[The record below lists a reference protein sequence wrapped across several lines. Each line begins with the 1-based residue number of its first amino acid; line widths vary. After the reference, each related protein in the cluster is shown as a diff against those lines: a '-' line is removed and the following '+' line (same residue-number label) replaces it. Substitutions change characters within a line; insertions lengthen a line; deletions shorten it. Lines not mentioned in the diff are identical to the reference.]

1 MIRRRRGGGRWGR
14 GQNIHLASCCV
25 TCDGM
30 APSYQ
35 HTPTMKTS
43 YFSPTLTAEGL
54 GGIPSS
60 ASCGQHLDKLWTC
73 PFLLSSLCDRAGKWN
88 SFYLLS
94 DKGVNKSSQNIIL
107 CQLEI
112 CKWRVKK
119 TSVEISTKGGVGQTR
134 CTLFFAKYRWHLQ
147 LSAPPSVVTP
157 RVCPVME
164 HVALSNQSKAPKEP
178 QHTIQHTIAQLTVT
192 GR

>member
-1 MIRRRRGGGRWGR
+1 
-14 GQNIHLASCCV
+14 
-25 TCDGM
+25 M
-30 APSYQ
+30 APSYH

-43 YFSPTLTAEGL
+43 YFSPTLMAEGL

-94 DKGVNKSSQNIIL
+94 DKGVKTISRNIIL
-107 CQLEI
+107 CQHYQLEI
-112 CKWRVKK
+112 YWDIIMNETWYLYLKSGWL
-119 TSVEISTKGGVGQTR
+119 VGKNAWNHLTMM
-134 CTLFFAKYRWHLQ
+134 FFAKYRWHLQ
-147 LSAPPSVVTP
+147 LSAPPSVVTACLAAP
-157 RVCPVME
+157 WWSTWRC
-164 HVALSNQSKAPKEP
+164 QIKAKLQRNHNTPA
-178 QHTIQHTIAQLTVT
+178 QYTIAQLAVT

>member
-1 MIRRRRGGGRWGR
+1 
-14 GQNIHLASCCV
+14 
-25 TCDGM
+25 M

-134 CTLFFAKYRWHLQ
+134 CTLFLRNIGDTFSYPPLLALWRRV
-147 LSAPPSVVTP
+147 SAPWWSTW
-157 RVCPVME
+157 RC
-164 HVALSNQSKAPKEP
+164 QIKAKLQRNHNTQYNTWYTA
-178 QHTIQHTIAQLTVT
+178 QHTTHDSSAHSHRQIIWPLLFISLHQHQHQHQP
-192 GR
+192 